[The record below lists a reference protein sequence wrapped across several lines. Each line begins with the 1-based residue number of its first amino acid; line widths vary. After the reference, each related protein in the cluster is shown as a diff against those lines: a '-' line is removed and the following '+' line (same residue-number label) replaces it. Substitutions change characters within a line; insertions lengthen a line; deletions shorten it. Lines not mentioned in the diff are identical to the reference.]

1 MSDVVI
7 PVDKMREIR
16 SELLAVRDSFAPYSA
31 SYGRL
36 DNAAREVGEC
46 IPKRRSLADMP
57 EDERK
62 DYKWSRVEIG
72 GKPGTYYLTRTCAYM
87 AHCINSSGEV
97 ASVHCRDVYP
107 RGDLPGMMPP
117 GSIATDVGRDPDLP
131 PKWRTWRER
140 YEAQCEHTER
150 VMLEVRK
157 KNAEITGLKAAVDEA
172 LRGGA

>member
-16 SELLAVRDSFAPYSA
+16 SELLAVRDSFARYSA

-36 DNAAREVGEC
+36 DNAAREVGEF

-57 EDERK
+57 EDERR
-62 DYKWSRVEIG
+62 DYKWSRVEID
-72 GKPGTYYLTRTCAYM
+72 GKPGTYYLTRTCDYVAN
-87 AHCINSSGEV
+87 CINSSGEFV
-97 ASVHCRDVYP
+97 PVHCSNVYP
-107 RGDLPGMMPP
+107 RSDLPGMMPP

-140 YEAQCEHTER
+140 YEAQREHTTR
-150 VMLEVRK
+150 VEVEVRK
-157 KNAEITGLKAAVDEA
+157 KNLEIAWLNAANEA
-172 LRGGA
+172 LRCDA